1 MKKFI
6 TCFLAICLIVPFA
19 FLLSGC
25 GEQPPQNSVTLS
37 VNPELTFVLDGNDNV
52 LSISYGNSDAGTIF
66 ANVNFVGMNVD
77 DAIQKFLEQ
86 SAISGHVYLSGDVVT
101 VEVNGINEEKITAL
115 QNLAKTQVE
124 EVFNN
129 LGVTVEVNIA
139 ELTETARKQAL
150 IATAGL
156 LAPEKTE
163 TELNEMTNEQ
173 LLKLIN
179 DKQKEYE
186 GLVYSQIAEIQDEF
200 STAQNAA
207 LQAIQQAKAQVESL
221 EQQINEMLEQY
232 GDLIPDAI
240 RTQIETTRQTIET
253 QQRQI
258 EEQVNSLLE
267 VFKQTINNA
276 KAQAEAAKA
285 QLVQQ
290 FNAQVE
296 ATKVDFIAHLDAAL
310 ANETLTQAQYDYWK
324 ALVEN
329 N

>member
-1 MKKFI
+1 MSRIGKLPI
-6 TCFLAICLIVPFA
+6 
-19 FLLSGC
+19 
-25 GEQPPQNSVTLS
+25 
-37 VNPELTFVLDGNDNV
+37 
-52 LSISYGNSDAGTIF
+52 SIPS
-66 ANVNFVGMNVD
+66 
-77 DAIQKFLEQ
+77 
-86 SAISGHVYLSGDVVT
+86 
-101 VEVNGINEEKITAL
+101 
-115 QNLAKTQVE
+115 
-124 EVFNN
+124 
-129 LGVTVEVNIA
+129 GVTVEVNIA